1 MKDKINEQQK
11 AQNKI
16 DAQKDFEKA
25 LFDNFF
31 SNLVTKLQ
39 KNPSTLL
46 SLNEIKKRFLLTKES
61 YKGIQ
66 TVQINKIMGSEG
78 RYSDFD
84 QFFNPKSSKS
94 RGKWLGISEAMR
106 NGVSLPPVQLYK
118 VDDLYFV
125 RDGNHRISVA
135 KKLGQKFIEA
145 EVTEFDSPV
154 KLTKK
159 INLKT
164 LLVKQ
169 EYTDF
174 LEVTGLKD
182 VINKDNEIDLTELGG
197 YDTILFH
204 IKAHKYFLEVEKGF
218 VVSYEA
224 SAKSWFENL
233 YLPFIKIIKKVNI
246 YTYFSKRTPA
256 DLYIWILNHKQFIF
270 EEFGETTNINET
282 VKKFI
287 EKYSQA
293 DKTDVKK
300 LVKTIKSSKSV
311 HRNRKNKT
319 DLKL

>member
-1 MKDKINEQQK
+1 MKDKIYEQQK

-31 SNLVTKLQ
+31 SDLITKLQ

-46 SLNEIKKRFLLTKES
+46 SLDEIKKRFLLTKES
-61 YKGIQ
+61 YKGIK

-106 NGVSLPPVQLYK
+106 NGVALPPVQLYK

-159 INLKT
+159 MNLKT

-182 VINKDNEIDLTELGG
+182 VISKAFEIDLTELGG

-204 IKAHKYFLEVEKGF
+204 IKAHKYFLKVEQRCEVTYKET
-218 VVSYEA
+218 
-224 SAKSWFENL
+224 AKSWFENL
-233 YLPFIKIIKKVNI
+233 YLPFIEIIKKAHI
-246 YTYFSKRTPA
+246 HTFFPKRTPA

-270 EEFGETTNINET
+270 DEFGETTNINKI
-282 VKKFI
+282 VQKFI
-287 EKYSQA
+287 KKYSKA
-293 DKTDVKK
+293 DKTDVKN
-300 LVKTIKSSKSV
+300 LVKTIKKSKPA
-311 HRNRKNKT
+311 HPNKRNKT
-319 DLKL
+319 